1 MFLARQRSI
10 KHVWAYMLLGQ
21 VVAIS
26 VASNL
31 FYLAALLSPLPS
43 SKRGAPQLVPIV
55 LWLSIVLSLGT
66 VFLIPHSLE
75 HGYFLSNLLTM
86 HILLVIPL
94 AAPPSLLSS
103 KFMQIRLRTL
113 YAVLAVVTL
122 IPRSRTIS
130 LMLESTPV
138 EAEPRYEA
146 IARGLW
152 QTLHSHPAQSSIGW
166 DVVWTTVSFLAW
178 ISTTPSATVMLL
190 PLSLGSVAFSVGL
203 MAPVALWVASSS

>member
-1 MFLARQRSI
+1 
-10 KHVWAYMLLGQ
+10 MLLGQ

-66 VFLIPHSLE
+66 VFFIPHSLE
-75 HGYFLSNLLTM
+75 HDFFLSNLLAM

-94 AAPPSLLSS
+94 AAPRSLLSS
-103 KFMQIRLRTL
+103 KFLQIRLRTL
-113 YAVLAVVTL
+113 FAILVVATL

-130 LMLESTPV
+130 LMLDSIP
-138 EAEPRYEA
+138 AETGPRYKS
-146 IARGLW
+146 IAGALW

-166 DVVWTTVSFLAW
+166 DVVWTTVSFIAW
-178 ISTTPSATVMLL
+178 VSTTLTATIMLL
-190 PLSLGSVAFSVGL
+190 PLSLGSMVFSVGL
-203 MAPVALWVASSS
+203 TAPAALWAASSS